1 MKKKSLSAKKINHN
15 LLKKILSVKQLNLIF
30 KKFEKKLNPNK
41 NYLIAVSGGSDSL
54 ALAFLSKC
62 FEEKYNLSFSYCIV
76 DHQLRKESSREA
88 KEVVKILNTINIKC
102 NILKWTGKKP
112 NSNIQSIARFYRYE
126 LLEKKCFKDNIN
138 DILLGHHSD
147 DLNENFFIR
156 MTRGSGLK
164 GLVSLGEKNIVNK
177 INYIRPL
184 LDFNKKQLKNLTL
197 EVFKKFIED
206 PSNNNTDFKRI
217 RIRNLIKSLD
227 GEGLDIRKLNLT
239 IMNLKKADYAL
250 DYYSKK
256 NIEDNSTFQ
265 WNSKNV
271 KLSKNFFLQPEE
283 VIFRSLNKIIQKI
296 GNRYYAPRGKS
307 TSVLIKE
314 LKHQSNLKNMT
325 LGGCLFKKINE
336 TIIISKERG

>member
-138 DILLGHHSD
+138 
-147 DLNENFFIR
+147 
-156 MTRGSGLK
+156 
-164 GLVSLGEKNIVNK
+164 
-177 INYIRPL
+177 
-184 LDFNKKQLKNLTL
+184 
-197 EVFKKFIED
+197 
-206 PSNNNTDFKRI
+206 
-217 RIRNLIKSLD
+217 LIA
-227 GEGLDIRKLNLT
+227 G
-239 IMNLKKADYAL
+239 
-250 DYYSKK
+250 
-256 NIEDNSTFQ
+256 
-265 WNSKNV
+265 W
-271 KLSKNFFLQPEE
+271 
-283 VIFRSLNKIIQKI
+283 
-296 GNRYYAPRGKS
+296 
-307 TSVLIKE
+307 
-314 LKHQSNLKNMT
+314 
-325 LGGCLFKKINE
+325 
-336 TIIISKERG
+336 

>member
-1 MKKKSLSAKKINHN
+1 MQYI
-15 LLKKILSVKQLNLIF
+15 
-30 KKFEKKLNPNK
+30 EM
-41 NYLIAVSGGSDSL
+41 D
-54 ALAFLSKC
+54 
-62 FEEKYNLSFSYCIV
+62 
-76 DHQLRKESSREA
+76 R
-88 KEVVKILNTINIKC
+88 
-102 NILKWTGKKP
+102 KKP

-126 LLEKKCFKDNIN
+126 LLVRFKDNI
-138 DILLGHHSD
+138 IHSLGHHSD

-156 MTRGSGLK
+156 MTRSGLE
-164 GLVSLGEKNIVNK
+164 GLVSLGEKNRVNK

-256 NIEDNSTFQ
+256 ILRTIQLFSGIAKMLNE
-265 WNSKNV
+265 V
-271 KLSKNFFLQPEE
+271 KIFLQPEE

-314 LKHQSNLKNMT
+314 LKHQSNLK
-325 LGGCLFKKINE
+325 KI
-336 TIIISKERG
+336 